1 MSRTDKEKP
10 AWTRVADNDVTL
22 WAHHTRECL
31 NGGKCTLP
39 RGKPEVKRRQG
50 WKAWTKCYW
59 VPLEQIGK
67 RSKRRGT
74 NLKSFCGCPMC
85 TGRFFRQ
92 EENRKIRR
100 SKRQQ
105 ITEQLD
111 D

>member
-1 MSRTDKEKP
+1 MSRTDKERP

-22 WAHHTRECL
+22 WAHHTHACL
-31 NGGKCTLP
+31 NGGQCTLP
-39 RGKPEVKRRQG
+39 KGKPQPKRRQG
-50 WKAWTKCYW
+50 YDRWENCYW
-59 VPLEQIGK
+59 EVLEQIGK

-74 NLKSFCGCPMC
+74 NLKNVCGCPMC
-85 TGRFFRQ
+85 TAQDQRR
-92 EENRKIRR
+92 EENRRIRR